1 MLLCS
6 IPRSQNKYFL
16 WRYLNRPP
24 RNLCVKYRIHSS
36 FHMKGR
42 AEQRAAIGGGGQ
54 SGQVPDGGR
63 DVLQPAAAA
72 DAPRADRQGHQGWR
86 EKATGGCN

>member
-1 MLLCS
+1 
-6 IPRSQNKYFL
+6 
-16 WRYLNRPP
+16 
-24 RNLCVKYRIHSS
+24 
-36 FHMKGR
+36 MKGR